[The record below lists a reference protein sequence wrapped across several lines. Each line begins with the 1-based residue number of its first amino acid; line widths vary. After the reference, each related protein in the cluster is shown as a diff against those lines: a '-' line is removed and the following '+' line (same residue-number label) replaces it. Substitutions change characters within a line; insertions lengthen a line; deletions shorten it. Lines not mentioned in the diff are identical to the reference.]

1 MFAALARSFGQ
12 LSDPAIVRIVWKST
26 VFALL
31 LLIAL
36 VIAIWVLLGWLRF
49 FEWAWL
55 DSTIDVLGGLSTLF
69 IAWLLFPVA
78 ATAIVGFYLEDVAD
92 AVDRRHY
99 PQLPDARRQT
109 VAEAIR
115 ATSAFALV
123 ALGLNLLLLPFYL
136 LLLFFPPAYFLLFYS
151 VNGYLIG
158 REYFEVVAFRRMD
171 TAHAKAL
178 RRLNLGRVFFAGVL
192 IAFLLTIPLVN
203 LVVPVVATMFMVH
216 LFNSI
221 PQTPDRA

>member
-1 MFAALARSFGQ
+1 VLFS
-12 LSDPAIVRIVWKST
+12 
-26 VFALL
+26 LL

-36 VIAIWVLLGWLRF
+36 VAGVWILLGWLRLVD
-49 FEWAWL
+49 WGWL
-55 DSTIDVLGGLSTLF
+55 DSAIDVVGGLGAVF
-69 IAWLLFPVA
+69 VAWLLFPVA

-109 VAEAIR
+109 VAEAIHS
-115 ATSAFALV
+115 TVAFALV
-123 ALGLNLLLLPFYL
+123 ALGLNLLLLPFYA

-158 REYFEVVAFRRMD
+158 REYFEVVAFRRLHPA
-171 TAHAKAL
+171 TAKAL
-178 RRLNLGRVFFAGVL
+178 RRAYTGRVFAAGAL

-203 LVVPVVATMFMVH
+203 LVVPVLATMFMVH
-216 LFNSI
+216 IFNRL
-221 PQTPDRA
+221 PQTPERT